1 MMEWFENESFWVAY
15 APLMFD
21 ASRWAEVPD
30 AVDWITTVTA
40 VSAPARI
47 LDLCC
52 GVGRYSLEFAR
63 RGFAVTGV
71 DITQAYLNALLE
83 SAIEENLSIEI
94 ARDDARKFSRPEQF
108 DLCLNMF
115 TSFGYFSNIDDD
127 MQLLKTSCQ
136 NLKSGGR
143 FILETIGKEISA
155 RDYCPYESF
164 VRLGWNVRVEYEVI
178 GAWEGM
184 KNRWILENEQQRID
198 NAFILRLYSATELK
212 RALFKAGFSS
222 VRIFGGLDGRAYD
235 HNALAL
241 VALAEK

>member
-1 MMEWFENESFWVAY
+1 MTEWFEDESFWVAY

-30 AVDWITTVTA
+30 AVDWITATAA
-40 VSAPARI
+40 VSAPACI

-71 DITQAYLNALLE
+71 DITQAYLDALTDSAREE
-83 SAIEENLSIEI
+83 SLSIEVV
-94 ARDDARKFSRPEQF
+94 RDDARTFSRPEEF

-115 TSFGYFSNIDDD
+115 TSFGYFSDIDDD
-127 MQLLKTSCQ
+127 ERLLKTSCQ
-136 NLKSGGR
+136 NLKPGGD
-143 FILETIGKEISA
+143 FLLETIGKEIAA
-155 RDYCPYESF
+155 REFSPYESF
-164 VRLGWNVRVEYEVI
+164 VRSGWNVRVEYEVI

-184 KNRWILENEQQRID
+184 KNRWILENEEQRID
-198 NAFILRLYSATELK
+198 NTFILRLYSATELK
-212 RALFKAGFSS
+212 RALFEAGFSS

-235 HNALAL
+235 HNALSL